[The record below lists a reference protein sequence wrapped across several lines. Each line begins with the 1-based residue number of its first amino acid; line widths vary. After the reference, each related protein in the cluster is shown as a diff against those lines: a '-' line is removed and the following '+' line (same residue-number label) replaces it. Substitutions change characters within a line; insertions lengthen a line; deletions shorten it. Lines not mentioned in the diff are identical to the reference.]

1 MFDNLD
7 VSLDQVIVTLIISM
21 HLIVVIHISYVCV
34 GGLNFI
40 PPPNF
45 VLGKWEGITDALA
58 EVNVEAG

>member
-1 MFDNLD
+1 
-7 VSLDQVIVTLIISM
+7 M